1 MLRAISLVA
10 LTLMLAGSPVLAKQ
24 KAQENVVI
32 ADSAEKFA
40 VLVDKIRSQ
49 MATGQRYEFL
59 SASDRKKVNQ
69 SLDRMSALLDA
80 SGSVEAMTKDNRAL
94 LFNEQ
99 EKANGILARN
109 ADDRLICTRVAPTG
123 SHRPV
128 TDCQTYRE
136 TEEIRKNSRTQLNE
150 MTRYRGNPGPQN

>member
-1 MLRAISLVA
+1 MFRAISLVA
-10 LTLMLAGSPVLAKQ
+10 LVLMLVASPLFAKQ

-32 ADSAEKFA
+32 ADSADKFA
-40 VLVDKIRSQ
+40 VLVEKIRSQ

-59 SASDRKKVNQ
+59 SPADRKLVNQ
-69 SLDRMSALLDA
+69 SLDKMGALLDA
-80 SGSVEAMTKDNRAL
+80 SGSVQAMTKDDRTR

-99 EKANGILARN
+99 EKANGILAKN

-128 TDCQTYRE
+128 TECKTYRE
-136 TEEIRKNSRTQLNE
+136 SEEIRKNSQTQLRE
-150 MTRYRGNPGPQN
+150 MTRFNGNPTQ